1 MNDEFGQP
9 LLKSMMGNR
18 IWRLMKSNP
27 EMFKQETIKYFER
40 GYPGW
45 TVVRVKY
52 PIVYLKDDRGRIG

>member
-9 LLKSMMGNR
+9 MLRSMMGNR
-18 IWRLMKSNP
+18 IWRLMRVDR
-27 EMFKQETIKYFER
+27 EAFMQETRTYFAR

-52 PIVYLKDDRGRIG
+52 PIVYLRDDRGRRE

>member
-18 IWRLMKSNP
+18 IWRLMQSDP
-27 EMFKQETIKYFER
+27 DRFKQETREYFAR

-45 TVVRVKY
+45 TVVRTKY
-52 PIVYLKDDRGRIG
+52 PIVYLRDDRGRIG

>member
-18 IWRLMKSNP
+18 IWRLMKTDRKA
-27 EMFKQETIKYFER
+27 FIRETEAYFAL

-45 TVVRVKY
+45 TVIRVKY
-52 PIVYLKDDRGRIG
+52 PIVYLQDDRGRNV